1 MRPLLFPD
9 DQQFWFEAL
18 RSLGHTA
25 YGGADIGEVMSTAEA
40 ITAGDYDGW
49 HDQWLATADR
59 VATVADRA
67 AMAGHRVSAREGYL
81 RASNYYRAAE
91 FFLHGRPDDPRIP
104 HAYDRSVTCFR
115 TAAGLATPAIE
126 PVEIPFEGTTL
137 PGYFYH
143 GSGSGTGERR
153 PTVVMCNGFDGTV
166 EELHFY
172 GAVAATERGY
182 HVLSF
187 DGPGQP
193 GPRHRQ
199 GMGFRPD
206 WENVVGPVI
215 DYALTRPEVDPD
227 HIALLGLSMGGELM
241 PRAAAFE
248 PRPNALIAL
257 DGVYDLGDF
266 VTAAIPG
273 DRTTIDPR
281 LLAKQDLELDTVI
294 ADQMTADPTVRW
306 MMEQGM
312 WTCNEPTPRAFCAA
326 FLEYHLR
333 DGIAE
338 QISCPTLVCA
348 AEEDLFFS
356 GQPERLFEH
365 LTCKKTLIEFTTAEG
380 AGAHCQ
386 SGGQRLA
393 FARIYDW
400 LDEVFGRR

>member
-1 MRPLLFPD
+1 
-9 DQQFWFEAL
+9 
-18 RSLGHTA
+18 
-25 YGGADIGEVMSTAEA
+25 
-40 ITAGDYDGW
+40 
-49 HDQWLATADR
+49 
-59 VATVADRA
+59 
-67 AMAGHRVSAREGYL
+67 
-81 RASNYYRAAE
+81 
-91 FFLHGRPDDPRIP
+91 
-104 HAYDRSVTCFR
+104 
-115 TAAGLATPAIE
+115 
-126 PVEIPFEGTTL
+126 
-137 PGYFYH
+137 
-143 GSGSGTGERR
+143 
-153 PTVVMCNGFDGTV
+153 MCNGFDGTV

-172 GAVAATERGY
+172 GAVAAIERGY

-206 WENVVGPVI
+206 WEDVVGPVI

-273 DRTTIDPR
+273 DRAIIDPR
-281 LLAKQDLELDTVI
+281 LLAPEDPELDTVI
-294 ADQMTADPTVRW
+294 AGLMTADPTVRW

-312 WTCNEPTPRAFCAA
+312 WTCNAPSPRAFCAA
-326 FLEYHLR
+326 FLAYHLR
-333 DGIAE
+333 NGIAE
-338 QISCPTLVCA
+338 QIACPTLVCA
-348 AEEDLFFS
+348 AEQDLFFS

-365 LTCKKTLIEFTTAEG
+365 LTCKKTLLSFTSAEG